1 MDPMEQ
7 PATDLLLIGGRSG
20 SGKSSVANELHH
32 LLAQRE
38 VMHAVI
44 EGDNLDSAY
53 PPTWQYKL
61 AEANLQAIWRNYR
74 ALGHRKLIYTNTP
87 SVLDS
92 NAFAEAIEGPVQVT
106 GVLLT
111 ATDQTI
117 RQRLSL
123 REVGSALAIHLQ
135 RSRVRAA
142 DLEERCPAWV
152 HRIITDRKSV
162 TDVATEILELIDW
175 I

>member
-1 MDPMEQ
+1 M
-7 PATDLLLIGGRSG
+7 
-20 SGKSSVANELHH
+20 
-32 LLAQRE
+32 
-38 VMHAVI
+38 
-44 EGDNLDSAY
+44 
-53 PPTWQYKL
+53 
-61 AEANLQAIWRNYR
+61 
-74 ALGHRKLIYTNTP
+74 
-87 SVLDS
+87 
-92 NAFAEAIEGPVQVT
+92 QVT

-123 REVGSALAIHLQ
+123 REVGSALEIHLQ

-142 DLEERCPAWV
+142 DLEKRCPAWV